1 MLPRLVVLVVAL
13 ANFGLFYA
21 AAYLVRRRPDHTILE
36 TVVVIAAACALA
48 ALVNRWLY
56 RRWQGQR

>member
-21 AAYLVRRRPDHTILE
+21 AAYLVRRRP
-36 TVVVIAAACALA
+36 CAFGKTA
-48 ALVNRWLY
+48 
-56 RRWQGQR
+56 